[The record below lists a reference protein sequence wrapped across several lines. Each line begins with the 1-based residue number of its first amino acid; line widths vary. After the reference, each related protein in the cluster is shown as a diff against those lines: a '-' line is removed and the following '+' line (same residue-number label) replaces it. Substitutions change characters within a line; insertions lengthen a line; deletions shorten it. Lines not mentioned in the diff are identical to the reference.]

1 MAGQEDQELDQ
12 EQHAD
17 PAGRLSTGAT
27 PPGAGTGP
35 RARVGLEVSQVV
47 ELPRPRFPGSTEPAR
62 MYAVL
67 TVTVRR
73 PGAAPPDAPGAAE
86 GDPAPGARRPRL
98 AEVLLIDHS
107 SSMVIPPSRLAAAR
121 AAAVGALAKLPDGAL
136 FALVAGGDKAAM
148 IYPRRPGLAV
158 AHTESRA
165 AAEAAL
171 YDCTPGGGTAM
182 GTWLERARLLF
193 RDLPAAGP
201 TGHVRHAL
209 LLTDGKNESGYESRA
224 ELRERV
230 ERCAGAFDCDVVGI
244 GDAWE
249 TEELLLIAGALG
261 GRIRA
266 VEDLT
271 RLPGELAALTGR
283 AAERDVTGLRLRLH
297 HRAGVRPLSFEQVHP
312 TRTALTPAHV
322 DLTGVGTGAGG
333 PVEEYG
339 LSPCGEETRAY
350 LLCVAAPYDP
360 AQLGKELLLTEV
372 EIDAG
377 DQARDL
383 DLPAPQPVL
392 MRWTDDADLY
402 SRLDPQVAHYQHE
415 EELHRTFER
424 ACAELKRGARETAET
439 LLGTAWRLA
448 GETGD
453 TAMRDHL
460 RRLVRVADAER
471 GTVRLLDHIA
481 RFDVEAARI
490 QSSMTVLPGRL
501 PSGRLPGGRPAGG
514 RPAEGRR

>member
-1 MAGQEDQELDQ
+1 MIERMAARRVTALFTAAALTRAGVAALRSCAPGGAARWERVNY
-12 EQHAD
+12 
-17 PAGRLSTGAT
+17 AGRCVDLY
-27 PPGAGTGP
+27 AGP
-35 RARVGLEVSQVV
+35 
-47 ELPRPRFPGSTEPAR
+47 
-62 MYAVL
+62 
-67 TVTVRR
+67 
-73 PGAAPPDAPGAAE
+73 
-86 GDPAPGARRPRL
+86 
-98 AEVLLIDHS
+98 
-107 SSMVIPPSRLAAAR
+107 

-136 FALVAGGDKAAM
+136 FALVAGGDKATT
-148 IYPRRPGLAV
+148 IYPGPAGLAV
-158 AHTESRA
+158 AHAESRA

-193 RDLPAAGP
+193 GRLPAAGP
-201 TGHVRHAL
+201 GSAGYVRHAL
-209 LLTDGKNESGYESRA
+209 LLTDGKNEPGYESRDD
-224 ELRERV
+224 LRTRV
-230 ERCAGAFDCDVVGI
+230 ERCAGVFDCDVVGI

-249 TEELLLIAGALG
+249 TEELLLITGTLG
-261 GRIRA
+261 GRARA

-283 AAERDVTGLRLRLH
+283 AAGRDVTDLRLRLY
-297 HRAGVRPLSFEQVHP
+297 HRAGVRPVSFEQVHP
-312 TRTALTPAHV
+312 TRTGLTPAHV
-322 DLTGVGTGAGG
+322 DLTGVATGAGG
-333 PVEEYG
+333 PVEEYELG
-339 LSPCGEETRAY
+339 PCGEETRAY

-372 EIDAG
+372 EVDAG
-377 DQARDL
+377 DHARDL
-383 DLPAPQPVL
+383 ALPAPQPVL

-415 EELHRTFER
+415 EELHRTFEQ
-424 ACAELKRGARETAET
+424 ACAELKRGAREAAEA

-460 RRLVRVADAER
+460 RRLVRVEGTAR

-490 QSSMTVLPGRL
+490 QSSMTVLPG
-501 PSGRLPGGRPAGG
+501 GRLPGARPPGGG
-514 RPAEGRR
+514 R

>member
-1 MAGQEDQELDQ
+1 MSRDE
-12 EQHAD
+12 
-17 PAGRLSTGAT
+17 R
-27 PPGAGTGP
+27 GP

-47 ELPRPRFPGSTEPAR
+47 ELPRPRPPGAEEPAR

-73 PGAAPPDAPGAAE
+73 PGTLAPAAPDG
-86 GDPAPGARRPRL
+86 PAPGRPRPRPRL

-121 AAAVGALAKLPDGAL
+121 AAAVSALAKIPDGAL
-136 FALVAGGDKAAM
+136 FALVAGGDRTAM

-158 AHTESRA
+158 AHAESRA

-193 RDLPAAGP
+193 RDLPAGGSGAY
-201 TGHVRHAL
+201 VRHAL
-209 LLTDGKNESGYESRA
+209 LLTDGKNEPGYESR
-224 ELRERV
+224 EDLDDRV
-230 ERCAGAFDCDVVGI
+230 RRCAGVFDCDVVGI

-249 TEELLLIAGALG
+249 TDELLLIAGVLS
-261 GRIRA
+261 GRTRA

-283 AAERDVTGLRLRLH
+283 AAERDVTGLRLRLY
-297 HRAGVRPLSFEQVHP
+297 HRAGVHPHSFEQVHP
-312 TRTALTPAHV
+312 TRTPLTPART
-322 DLTGVGTGAGG
+322 DLTGVETGAGG
-333 PVEEYG
+333 PVEEYELG
-339 LSPCGEETRAY
+339 PCGEETRAY
-350 LLCVAAPYDP
+350 LLCVGAPYDP
-360 AQLGKELLLTEV
+360 AQLGRELLLTEV

-377 DQARDL
+377 EHGREHL
-383 DLPAPQPVL
+383 ELPAPQPVL

-402 SRLDPQVAHYQHE
+402 SRLDPQVAHFQHE

-424 ACAELKRGARETAET
+424 ACAELKRGARAEAQA

-460 RRLVRVADAER
+460 RRLVRVHDSER
-471 GTVRLLDHIA
+471 GTVELLEHIA

-490 QSSMTVLPGRL
+490 QSSMTVLPG
-501 PSGRLPGGRPAGG
+501 GRPPRARTPGGPR
-514 RPAEGRR
+514 

>member
-1 MAGQEDQELDQ
+1 MS
-12 EQHAD
+12 
-17 PAGRLSTGAT
+17 PS
-27 PPGAGTGP
+27 GAGAGAGAGP

-47 ELPRPRFPGSTEPAR
+47 ELPRPRLRPPGTEEPAR

-73 PGAAPPDAPGAAE
+73 PGA
-86 GDPAPGARRPRL
+86 PAPDTPDTPDTAAGAPRPRPRL

-121 AAAVGALAKLPDGAL
+121 AAAVSALARIPDGAL
-136 FALVAGGDKAAM
+136 FALVAGGDKTAM
-148 IYPRRPGLAV
+148 IYPRRSGLAV
-158 AHTESRA
+158 AHAESRA

-193 RDLPAAGP
+193 RDLPGAGSS
-201 TGHVRHAL
+201 GYVRHAL
-209 LLTDGKNESGYESRA
+209 LLTDGKNEPGYESR
-224 ELRERV
+224 EDLRARV
-230 ERCAGAFDCDVVGI
+230 ERCAQAFDCDVVGI

-261 GRIRA
+261 GRTRA

-283 AAERDVTGLRLRLH
+283 AAERDVTGLRLRLY
-297 HRAGVRPLSFEQVHP
+297 HRAGVRPHSFEQVHP
-312 TRTALTPAHV
+312 VRTALAPARV
-322 DLTGVGTGAGG
+322 DLSGVGAGAAG
-333 PVEEYG
+333 PVEEYE

-350 LLCVAAPYDP
+350 LLCVGAPYDP

-372 EIDAG
+372 EIDA
-377 DQARDL
+377 DDHPEEL
-383 DLPAPQPVL
+383 ELPAARPVL
-392 MRWTDDADLY
+392 VRWTDDADLY

-424 ACAELKRGARETAET
+424 ACAELKRGARDAAEA

-460 RRLVRVADAER
+460 RRLVRVRDPER
-471 GTVRLLDHIA
+471 GTVRLLDRIA
-481 RFDVEAARI
+481 KFDVEAARI
-490 QSSMTVLPGRL
+490 QSSLTVLPGAR
-501 PSGRLPGGRPAGG
+501 SPGGPR
-514 RPAEGRR
+514 

>member
-1 MAGQEDQELDQ
+1 MT
-12 EQHAD
+12 
-17 PAGRLSTGAT
+17 S
-27 PPGAGTGP
+27 GP

-47 ELPRPRFPGSTEPAR
+47 ELPRPRLPGSAEPAR

-73 PGAAPPDAPGAAE
+73 PGAAPPAASGATE
-86 GDPAPGARRPRL
+86 GDPAAGGHRPRL

-121 AAAVGALAKLPDGAL
+121 AAAVSALAKIPDGAL
-136 FALVAGGDKAAM
+136 FALVAGGDKATM
-148 IYPRRPGLAV
+148 IYPRKTGLAV
-158 AHTESRA
+158 AHAESRA

-193 RDLPAAGP
+193 RELPA
-201 TGHVRHAL
+201 TGSADYVRHAL
-209 LLTDGKNESGYESRA
+209 LLTDGKNEPGYEA
-224 ELRERV
+224 PEELRARV
-230 ERCAGAFDCDVVGI
+230 ERCARAFDCDVVGI

-261 GRIRA
+261 GRTRA

-283 AAERDVTGLRLRLH
+283 AAERDVTGLRLRLY

-312 TRTALTPAHV
+312 TRTALTPSHV
-322 DLTGVGTGAGG
+322 DLTGVSTGAGG
-333 PVEEYG
+333 PVQEYELG
-339 LSPCGEETRAY
+339 PCGEETRAY

-360 AQLGKELLLTEV
+360 AQLGKELLLTEA
-372 EIDAG
+372 EIDAA
-377 DQARDL
+377 DDARDVE
-383 DLPAPQPVL
+383 LPAPQPVL

-415 EELHRTFER
+415 EELHRTFEQ
-424 ACAELKRGARETAET
+424 ACAELKRGARDSAEA

-460 RRLVRVADAER
+460 RRLIRVDDAER

-490 QSSMTVLPGRL
+490 QSSMTVLPG
-501 PSGRLPGGRPAGG
+501 GRLPGARPAGG
-514 RPAEGRR
+514 RR

>member
-1 MAGQEDQELDQ
+1 MSRG
-12 EQHAD
+12 
-17 PAGRLSTGAT
+17 GRA
-27 PPGAGTGP
+27 P

-47 ELPRPRFPGSTEPAR
+47 ELPRPRPPGAEEPAR

-67 TVTVRR
+67 TVKVRR
-73 PGAAPPDAPGAAE
+73 AGAAGREEAGGAAGTE
-86 GDPAPGARRPRL
+86 AGGGTPQPRPRL

-121 AAAVGALAKLPDGAL
+121 AAAVSALAKIPDGAL

-148 IYPRRPGLAV
+148 IYPRRTGLAV
-158 AHTESRA
+158 AHAESRA

-193 RDLPAAGP
+193 RDLPAAGS
-201 TGHVRHAL
+201 GDYVRHAL
-209 LLTDGKNESGYESRA
+209 LLTDGRNEPGYETRE
-224 ELRERV
+224 ELNERV
-230 ERCAGAFDCDVVGI
+230 QRCARDFDCDVVGI

-249 TEELLLIAGALG
+249 TEELLLIAGALS
-261 GRIRA
+261 GRTRA
-266 VEDLT
+266 VDDLT

-283 AAERDVTGLRLRLH
+283 AAGRDVTGLRLRLY
-297 HRAGVRPLSFEQVHP
+297 HRAGVRPHSFEQVHP
-312 TRTALTPAHV
+312 TRTALAPART
-322 DLTGVGTGAGG
+322 DLTGVATGAGG
-333 PVEEYG
+333 PVEEYDLG
-339 LSPCGEETRAY
+339 PCGEETRAY
-350 LLCVAAPYDP
+350 LLCVGTPYDP

-377 DQARDL
+377 EHGTEHL
-383 DLPAPQPVL
+383 ELPAPQPVL

-402 SRLDPQVAHYQHE
+402 SRLDPQVAHFQHE

-424 ACAELKRGARETAET
+424 ACAALKRGAREEAES

-453 TAMRDHL
+453 TAMREHL
-460 RRLVRVADAER
+460 SRLVRVRDSER
-471 GTVRLLDHIA
+471 GAVELLDHIA
-481 RFDVEAARI
+481 KFDVEAARI
-490 QSSMTVLPGRL
+490 QSSMTVLPRPL
-501 PSGRLPGGRPAGG
+501 TPGGPR
-514 RPAEGRR
+514 